1 MRCVGADKLDQVN
14 EIEVILG
21 GPQGG
26 GVETAAQVFIR
37 ALAGYGYYVYGKRE
51 YYSNITG
58 RHSYF
63 QVRAKTTR
71 VSSVKSYADIVAAMD
86 AESVATHFRD
96 VTPGGAIIYDP
107 SFEKIKIDS
116 LPMMF
121 EVTKERISRIL
132 VENGYP
138 DTVEGALRY
147 SVEKLNAKLYPFPYQ
162 DILKIVAEKLGAQS
176 LSAVQRF
183 LNTAVL
189 AAIAYVI
196 NIPLEVFRGALESYF
211 GLRRPQVIQ
220 QNELVARIVYD
231 YAKDRFKVFKSLA
244 KPTNSR
250 DKMVLVNGN
259 EAVAIGKILGGL
271 TMQTYYPITPAADE
285 SFFLEGFELIEVD
298 PEFKEEAEILKG
310 AGILVFQTEDELA
323 AINMAI
329 GAALTGARA
338 ATATSGPGF
347 SLMVEGLGFAGMN
360 EVPVVVTYY
369 MRGGPS
375 TGLPTRDSQSDLL
388 FSLFAG
394 HGEFPKIVIASGDH
408 EELVYD
414 AIKALNWAE
423 KYQLPV
429 IHLVDK
435 NLANSWS
442 LINVPKPDNIR
453 IERGKVIER
462 GGWDYKRFKFTED
475 GISPRAF
482 IGSPETVMWYT
493 GDEHDEKG
501 HITEDPEIRYKMYM
515 KRLKKLET
523 ADREIS
529 EKERAVLYG
538 EEGSEILI
546 VGWGSVKGA
555 AVDALEVL
563 RREGLDVSFLQL
575 KVFSPFPREY
585 VKRILEKSRIIISV
599 ENNYLGQAAK
609 LLRMETGIEIPHLA
623 LKWTGRPI
631 TETEVVRSVKRV
643 LETGEKIIHLVDGE

>member
-1 MRCVGADKLDQVN
+1 MGSKNTN

-26 GVETAAQVFIR
+26 GIETAAQIFLRV
-37 ALAGYGYYVYGKRE
+37 LAEYGYYVYGKRE

-63 QVRAKTTR
+63 QIRARATR
-71 VSSVKSYADIVAAMD
+71 VNSVRSRADIVAAMD
-86 AESVATHFRD
+86 AESVATHFDD
-96 VTPGGAIIYDP
+96 VFQGGAIIYDP

-121 EVTKERISRIL
+121 EETKERISRFL
-132 VENGYP
+132 RENGYP
-138 DTVEGALRY
+138 DTVEGALQY
-147 SVEKLNAKLYPFPYQ
+147 SRERLGARLYPFSYQ
-162 DILKIVAEKLGAQS
+162 EALKVVAERLGVQS

-189 AAIAYVI
+189 ATVAYLI
-196 NIPLEVFRGALESYF
+196 NIPLDVFRRALESYF

-220 QNELVARIVYD
+220 QNELVAKTVYELASKQFSV
-231 YAKDRFKVFKSLA
+231 YKDLVR
-244 KPTNSR
+244 PPNQR
-250 DKMVLVNGN
+250 EKMALLNGN
-259 EAVAIGKILGGL
+259 EAVAIGKLLGGL
-271 TMQTYYPITPAADE
+271 TVQTYYPITPAADE
-285 SFFLEGFELIEVD
+285 SFFLEEYELLEID
-298 PEFKEEAEILKG
+298 PEFREEAEILKG
-310 AGILVFQTEDELA
+310 AGVLVFQTEDELA

-408 EELVYD
+408 EELIYD
-414 AIKALNWAE
+414 AVKALNWAE

-429 IHLVDK
+429 VHLVDK

-442 LINVPKPDNIR
+442 LVTPPRSDEIK
-453 IERGKVIER
+453 IERGKIIEK
-462 GGWDYKRFKFTED
+462 GGWEYERFKFAED

-493 GDEHDEKG
+493 GDEHEEKG
-501 HITEDPEIRYKMYM
+501 HITEDPEIRYRMYM
-515 KRLKKLET
+515 KRMKKLET
-523 ADREIS
+523 ADKEIS
-529 EKERAVLYG
+529 EEERAILYG
-538 EEGSEILI
+538 ELGSEILVI
-546 VGWGSVKGA
+546 AWGSVKGA
-555 AVDALEVL
+555 VLDALEVL
-563 RREGLDVSFLQL
+563 RGEGLDISFLQL
-575 KVFSPFPREY
+575 KVFSPFPRSY
-585 VKRILEKSRIIISV
+585 VKKILEKSKILIAI

-609 LLRMETGIEIPHLA
+609 LIRMETGVEIPHLA
-623 LKWTGRPI
+623 LKWTGRPV
-631 TETEVVRSVKRV
+631 TETEVVQTVKRV
-643 LETGEKIIHLVDGE
+643 VETGEKVIHLKDGK

>member
-1 MRCVGADKLDQVN
+1 MRYVGANKLDQVN

-63 QVRAKTTR
+63 QVRAKTSR
-71 VSSVKSYADIVAAMD
+71 VNSVRSYADIVAAMD

-96 VTPGGAIIYDP
+96 IASGGAIIYDP

-132 VENGYP
+132 MDNGYP

-176 LSAVQRF
+176 LSTVQRF

-189 AAIAYVI
+189 AAIAYTI

-220 QNELVARIVYD
+220 QNELVAKIVYE

-244 KPTNSR
+244 KPANSR

-259 EAVAIGKILGGL
+259 EAIAIGKILGGL
-271 TMQTYYPITPAADE
+271 TVQTYYPITPAADE

-310 AGILVFQTEDELA
+310 AGVLVFQTEDELA

-329 GAALTGARA
+329 GAALTGARS

-442 LINVPKPDNIR
+442 LINVPKPDDIK
-453 IERGKVIER
+453 IERGKIIER
-462 GGWDYKRFKFTED
+462 GGWDYKRFKLTED

-523 ADREIS
+523 ADKEIS

-555 AVDALEVL
+555 AVDALETL

-585 VKRILEKSRIIISV
+585 VKRILERSRIIISV

-609 LLRMETGIEIPHLA
+609 LIRMETGIEIPHLA

-631 TETEVVRSVKRV
+631 TETEVIKSVKTV
-643 LETGEKIIHLVDGE
+643 LETSEKVIHLRDGE